1 MSIVT
6 SFRSMLGRSLALRWV
21 LYVTVAAGTGIAVLL
36 SVAYTEMEYQVD
48 AQGATVRELARQR
61 TAERIDAEIELVEY
75 RVSTMFQDLE
85 RNLTGVAALRSTLGA
100 IQHYNDVIIT
110 TEIGQRLVKAGFS
123 GAIVLD
129 YNLDVIGAD
138 RTGAE
143 LVAANQALKMHELH
157 GTLRRFLDES
167 NPAHRKAFRYIG
179 SFDASYAAIL
189 LAPLQDTYGA
199 LFAAPVFDDFGEPIA
214 LVVAYRMLQQRED
227 SLTEFSAITKSKIA
241 LLLDGR
247 PISVAGADLEQIA
260 FYPGP
265 YNGLLSVPEIH
276 SSARCRE
283 TFRSLSIC
291 VMHADTDIERLSDQ
305 IMSIGREQF
314 AKTRNT
320 LTSIGGV
327 SVVLIMLLLIIL
339 VRRLTRP
346 LSEITRAVDLVARG
360 EWRVEVMHTN
370 RLDEIG
376 RIARAISAMQMS
388 LAERD
393 RMRQEMVRIDSI
405 NQRRFV
411 LDKAVARFEDG
422 MAVVMKNISDTV
434 HTLAESNEVLDQA
447 ARQADMQA
455 EKIRNA
461 SMVTASRTTIAS
473 KTTIELSRTI
483 RQIGERV
490 RNTGSVVHQS
500 EVHVRAAEL
509 KLGEVSSVT
518 REVEDAI
525 AALQD
530 FVADLGHLSLKA
542 SIEAVAAGEAGQK
555 FSPLAQSVNGLSV
568 KASEATEIITRELA
582 RLVEI
587 ADSAHEEIGEVRGV
601 LGNALRETRE
611 ISVAVEE
618 QDAATQEIADGLGKS
633 ASALISLADA
643 VDQLRGSMSSAHEA
657 STEFVLTA
665 RRIADDAKS
674 IDGSIR
680 TFVRDVVN

>member
-1 MSIVT
+1 MNLLAIL
-6 SFRSMLGRSLALRWV
+6 RGMLGRSLALRWV
-21 LYVTVAAGTGIAVLL
+21 LYVTVAAGAGIAVLL
-36 SVAYTEMEYQVD
+36 FVAYTEMEYQVGT
-48 AQGATVRELARQR
+48 QGATVRELARQR

-75 RVSTMFQDLE
+75 RVVTMFQDLE
-85 RNLTGVAALRSTLGA
+85 RSLMGVAALRSTLGA
-100 IQHYNDVIIT
+100 VQHYNDVIIT
-110 TEIGQRLVKAGFS
+110 TEVSQRLVKAGFS

-129 YNLDVIGAD
+129 FNLDVIGAD

-143 LVAANQALKMHELH
+143 LVAANQALKMHDLH
-157 GTLRRFLDES
+157 GTLRQFLDAS
-167 NPAHRKAFRYIG
+167 KPSDRRAFRYTG
-179 SFDASYAAIL
+179 PLDASYAAIL
-189 LAPLQDTYGA
+189 LAPVQDTYGS
-199 LFAAPVFDDFGEPIA
+199 LFAVPVFDDFGEPVA
-214 LVVAYRMLQQRED
+214 LVLAYRVIQQSEA
-227 SLTEFSAITKSKIA
+227 SLKEFSGITKSKIA
-241 LLLDGR
+241 LLMNGR
-247 PISVAGADLEQIA
+247 PISVAGADIEQLA
-260 FYPGP
+260 FYPGSYP
-265 YNGLLSVPEIH
+265 GLLSVPEIH
-276 SSARCRE
+276 SSARCRD

-291 VMHADTDIERLSDQ
+291 VMHADTEIERLSDQ

-314 AKTRNT
+314 AKTRKT
-320 LTSIGGV
+320 LTSIGGL

-346 LSEITRAVDLVARG
+346 LSEITQAVDLVARG

-376 RIARAISAMQMS
+376 RIARAISAMQLS
-388 LAERD
+388 LVERD
-393 RMRQEMVRIDSI
+393 RMRQEMVRIDAI

-422 MAVVMKNISDTV
+422 MAVVMKNIADTV
-434 HTLAESNEVLDQA
+434 HTLAESNEALDTA

-455 EKIRNA
+455 ENIRNA
-461 SMVTASRTTIAS
+461 SVVTASRTTIAS

-483 RQIGERV
+483 REIGERV

-500 EVHVRAAEL
+500 EVHARAAEQ
-509 KLGEVSSVT
+509 KLVEVSSVAH
-518 REVEDAI
+518 EVEDAI
-525 AALQD
+525 AVLQG

-555 FSPLAQSVNGLSV
+555 FSPLAQSVSLLSG
-568 KASEATEIITRELA
+568 KAAEATEVITRELL
-582 RLVEI
+582 RLGRI
-587 ADSAHEEIGEVRGV
+587 ADGAHEEIGEVKDV

-618 QDAATQEIADGLGKS
+618 QDAATREIADGLGKS
-633 ASALISLADA
+633 AGALVALADA

-665 RRIADDAKS
+665 RRIANDAKS

-680 TFVRDVVN
+680 TFVRDVVT